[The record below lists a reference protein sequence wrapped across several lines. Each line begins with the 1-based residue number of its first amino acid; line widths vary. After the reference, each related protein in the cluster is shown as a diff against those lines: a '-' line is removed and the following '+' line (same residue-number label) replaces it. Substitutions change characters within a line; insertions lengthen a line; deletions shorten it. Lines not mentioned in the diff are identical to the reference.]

1 MNSYE
6 VYLYKSRLAMFRSND
21 GIVLDLLMTGKS

>member
-1 MNSYE
+1 MN
-6 VYLYKSRLAMFRSND
+6 VHLYKSRLAMLRINE